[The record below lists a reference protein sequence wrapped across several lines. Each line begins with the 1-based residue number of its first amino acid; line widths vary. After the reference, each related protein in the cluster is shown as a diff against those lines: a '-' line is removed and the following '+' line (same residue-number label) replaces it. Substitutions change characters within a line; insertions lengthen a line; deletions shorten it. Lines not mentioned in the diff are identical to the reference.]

1 MAGNLIETASG
12 IFNDILSDEDGKFTV
27 GLDYVQGDRTPDLQ
41 TSGRF
46 GFTLSTQ
53 ITNRVII
60 NGKVGVPVGGVS
72 ESAVV
77 GDVEVNFL
85 LNEEGTLRAT
95 IFNRQNDIQFIGET
109 EGYTQGAG
117 LTYSVDFDTFK
128 ELVRKIFKGKTREV
142 EEEIRIIQPDSEIEF
157 QGIENE

>member
-1 MAGNLIETASG
+1 
-12 IFNDILSDEDGKFTV
+12 
-27 GLDYVQGDRTPDLQ
+27 
-41 TSGRF
+41 

-53 ITNRVII
+53 ISNRVII

-95 IFNRQNDIQFIGET
+95 IFNRQNDIQFIGGDY
-109 EGYTQGAG
+109 EGYTQGTG

-128 ELVRKIFKGKTREV
+128 ELIKQVFKGKASEV
-142 EEEIRIIQPDSEIEF
+142 EEEIKVIQPDSEIPYG
-157 QGIENE
+157 GIPQND